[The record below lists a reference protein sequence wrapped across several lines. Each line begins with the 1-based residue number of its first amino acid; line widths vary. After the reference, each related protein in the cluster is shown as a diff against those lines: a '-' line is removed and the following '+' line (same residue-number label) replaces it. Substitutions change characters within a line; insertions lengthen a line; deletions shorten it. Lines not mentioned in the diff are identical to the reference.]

1 MINWDIVLL
10 IIFQFRQAH
19 WQFGIP
25 TILLPSIGLRCV
37 LNFCNGQLLWVL
49 VPYFQK
55 YLFTM
60 LDSFF
65 FKYRDAGDDLFSF
78 CFMSEPF
85 AIQWTTF
92 DKSLKLE
99 IHILRVSRVACDV
112 MVSMVSM
119 KPLCAICGDQSSG
132 KHFDAFVCEGCKAFF
147 RLRKLLKKW
156 LKIVWCWQKR
166 SHPNYCAHHLFRRTV
181 RKSLGDKYKC
191 QRNSEC
197 KVDDMI
203 NALSILTFHC

>member
-1 MINWDIVLL
+1 
-10 IIFQFRQAH
+10 
-19 WQFGIP
+19 
-25 TILLPSIGLRCV
+25 
-37 LNFCNGQLLWVL
+37 
-49 VPYFQK
+49 
-55 YLFTM
+55 M

-78 CFMSEPF
+78 CFMSGPF

-147 RLRKLLKKW
+147 RLRKLLKK
-156 LKIVWCWQKR
+156 
-166 SHPNYCAHHLFRRTV
+166 
-181 RKSLGDKYKC
+181 
-191 QRNSEC
+191 
-197 KVDDMI
+197 
-203 NALSILTFHC
+203 